1 MPPTMQ
7 SFDVAIIGG
16 GSAGYAA
23 ARTAVAQGATT
34 VVIEGGKEVGG
45 LCILRGC
52 MPSKSLLESSHR
64 WRDIREA
71 AKFGLEVRPVRPR
84 LDKIIARKKKLI
96 AEFAS
101 YRVGQLESGKFTFV
115 RGLARFTDPHTVE
128 VTNGK
133 QKSIIT
139 AKAFVIA
146 TGSRIA
152 DVKLPGLA
160 EAGFLTSD
168 TALNLTK
175 QPKSLIVLGGG
186 VIAVEL
192 GQFFSDIGTKVT
204 LIQRSPHIV
213 KDNDED
219 VSATLEAALRDGGMK
234 LFTGTKLISAERK
247 GRTKTVVFEHAGKKK
262 RVQADEILYTLGRVP
277 AVDGLNLSQ
286 IDSTFNEGH
295 VHVDESLRTRAGHV
309 FAAGD
314 ITGLYEVVHIAIQ
327 QGEIAGHNAALV
339 AREIEHPLRQIDYRL
354 KASVTFTNP
363 EIATVGLSSKEAA
376 AEGISFVSASYPFN
390 DHGKSIIMGVKHGF
404 VKLLAE
410 TKRGEIIGASLIGPH
425 ASDLIHE
432 LIVLMHYHGTA
443 ADLAAIPHYH
453 PTLGEIV
460 TYPAEDIV
468 EQLEVDSR

>member
-1 MPPTMQ
+1 MKTL

-23 ARTAVAQGATT
+23 ARTAIAQGATT
-34 VVIEGGKEVGG
+34 VVIEGGQEMGG

-64 WRDIREA
+64 WREIREA
-71 AKFGLEVRPVRPR
+71 AHFGLEVRPIRPR

-101 YRVGQLESGKFTFV
+101 YRVQQLESGKFKLL
-115 RGLARFTDPHTVE
+115 RGLARFTDPHTIL
-128 VTNGK
+128 VTHGK
-133 QKSIIT
+133 QKTTVT

-152 DVKLPGLA
+152 DVKIEGLA
-160 EAGFLTSD
+160 EAGYLTSD

-204 LIQRSPHIV
+204 LIQRSPHLV
-213 KDNDED
+213 KENDED
-219 VSATLEAALRDGGMK
+219 VSATIEAALRDGGMK
-234 LFTGTKLISAERK
+234 LFTDTKLIKAERK
-247 GRTKTVVFEHAGKKK
+247 GRTKSILFEHEGKKK
-262 RVQADEILYTLGRVP
+262 RAQADEILYALGRVP
-277 AVDGLNLSQ
+277 AIDGLDLPQ
-286 IDSTFNEGH
+286 IDNAFNENH
-295 VHVDESLRTRAGHV
+295 VHVDDSLRTHAPHI

-327 QGEIAGHNAALV
+327 QGEIAGHNAALT
-339 AREIEHPLRQIDYRL
+339 ALKIEHPLRQIDYRL
-354 KASVTFTNP
+354 KAAVTFTNP
-363 EIATVGLSSKEAA
+363 EIATVGLSSRQAA
-376 AEGISFVSASYPFN
+376 SAGISFVSASYPFN

-410 TKRGEIIGASLIGPH
+410 TKRGEIIGASIIGPH

-432 LIVLMHYHGTA
+432 LIAVMHYHGTA

-460 TYPAEDIV
+460 TYPAEEIV
-468 EQLEVDSR
+468 EQLNSDSR